1 MRESVALLLVLVFLS
16 ASAIVVAPVFSSEK
30 SEENVWVTK
39 ASMHV
44 ARSGMGVAVVNG
56 KIYAIGGNAEN
67 GVTDVN
73 EEYDPATDIW
83 TFKKP
88 MPTPMEYFAIAAY
101 QNKVYCIGS
110 GVNEVYDPATDT
122 WESKTPMPTPR
133 NGLQANVVNGKIYL
147 VGGYVTD
154 SSSSTGYSIL
164 VLNEVYDPAN
174 DSWTTKAEVP
184 TAVSSVLSAVVDS
197 KIYVIMSGLNQIY
210 DAETDTWSLGTWLPD
225 SSMLYARAG
234 AATGVNAP
242 KLIYVFGGGRTQ
254 VYDSEN
260 DKWLFGA
267 DVPTDRDGFGVAVVN
282 DQLYVIG
289 GSTATNDMFWNI
301 DVTYHATVE
310 QYTPFGYGTV
320 PPEIAVVSPENT
332 SYASG
337 SVSLAFAVNKPA
349 SWVGYSLDG
358 QDNVTVTDNIT
369 LSGLPNGSHN
379 VTVYARDAFGNT
391 GVSETASFTIAEP
404 FPTVPVAASSVA
416 VVASVSAGV
425 IVYFKKRKH

>member
-1 MRESVALLLVLVFLS
+1 
-16 ASAIVVAPVFSSEK
+16 
-30 SEENVWVTK
+30 
-39 ASMHV
+39 
-44 ARSGMGVAVVNG
+44 
-56 KIYAIGGNAEN
+56 
-67 GVTDVN
+67 
-73 EEYDPATDIW
+73 
-83 TFKKP
+83 
-88 MPTPMEYFAIAAY
+88 
-101 QNKVYCIGS
+101 
-110 GVNEVYDPATDT
+110 
-122 WESKTPMPTPR
+122 
-133 NGLQANVVNGKIYL
+133 
-147 VGGYVTD
+147 
-154 SSSSTGYSIL
+154 
-164 VLNEVYDPAN
+164 
-174 DSWTTKAEVP
+174 
-184 TAVSSVLSAVVDS
+184 VSSVLSAVVDS

-425 IVYFKKRKH
+425 IVCFKKRKH